1 MTGKGKAKLLGGAA
15 LIAIGFAVGIFFT
28 SQVDMEL
35 RWRGAPAAPE
45 AQTKEEI
52 QQAVT
57 KASQTF
63 VSIAKTV
70 SPSVVTVSAAKVFK
84 LSDAHRVPRAPED
97 GQQDPFN
104 FFHRFFEEGAPGQE
118 PEQRMQGL
126 GSGVIVSADGY
137 IITNNHVIENADEI
151 EVGMEDGRHVEAKLI
166 GTDPKTDIAVIKV
179 NAEDLPAAVLG
190 NSDGIEVGE
199 WVLAIGSPFSENL
212 SHTVTAGIVSGKGRS
227 NVGLTD
233 YEDFI
238 QTDAAINPGNS
249 GGALVDVE
257 GNVIGIN
264 TAIATRSGGSQG
276 VGFAIPINM
285 ARDIM
290 GDLIKDGKVTRGWL
304 GVQIQ
309 NLTDELAEAKGLKV
323 AEGVLVGDVLS
334 DGPAEKAGIKR
345 GDVITHFEGKE
356 TKNTAQLRNM
366 VARTRPDSR
375 VELTIMRDGREKN
388 VTLSLGELKDDVQP
402 AAAAKVV
409 ERSAEKL
416 GIEVRSVN
424 PELVEQYSLDRE
436 DGLVVTDVRRNS
448 QAERQGIREGD
459 VILEINNKTV
469 SSLREYERFLDGV
482 DENETVLF
490 LVERE
495 GTTHFAAL
503 KARPD
508 EGGDSESEE

>member
-1 MTGKGKAKLLGGAA
+1 MTGKRKAGLVGGAA

-28 SQVDMEL
+28 SQVDMQVQ
-35 RWRGAPAAPE
+35 WRGAPPASD
-45 AQTKEEI
+45 AQSREEI

-63 VSIAKTV
+63 VSIAKEV
-70 SPSVVTVSAAKVFK
+70 SPAVVTVSAAKVFK
-84 LSDAHRVPRAPED
+84 LSDARRPTPNGYED
-97 GQQDPFN
+97 GPADPFN
-104 FFHRFFEEGAPGQE
+104 FFHRFFEEGPPGSE
-118 PEQRMQGL
+118 IPEHRMQGL
-126 GSGVIVSADGY
+126 GSGVIVAEDGY
-137 IITNNHVIENADEI
+137 ILTNNHVIESADEI
-151 EVGMEDGRHVEAKLI
+151 EVGLEDGRHLEGKLI
-166 GTDPKTDIAVIKV
+166 GTDPKTDIAVIKIDASGLPI
-179 NAEDLPAAVLG
+179 AEMGDSDDL
-190 NSDGIEVGE
+190 EVGE

-249 GGALVDVE
+249 GGALVNVE
-257 GNVIGIN
+257 GRVIGIN

-285 ARDIM
+285 AREVM
-290 GDLIKDGKVTRGWL
+290 GALIRDGKVTRGWL

-323 AEGVLVGDVLS
+323 SEGVLVGDVLD
-334 DGPAEKAGIKR
+334 DGPAEKAGLKR
-345 GDVITHFEGKE
+345 GDVITHFEGRA
-356 TKNTAQLRNM
+356 TKNTSQLRNM
-366 VARTRPDSR
+366 VARTQPGSR
-375 VELTIMRDGREKN
+375 VELTVMRDGHERA
-388 VTLSLGELKDDVQP
+388 VTLELGELKDEEL
-402 AAAAKVV
+402 AAAPVV

-416 GIEVRSVN
+416 GIEVRPVT
-424 PELVEQYSLDRE
+424 PELREQYELDHDE
-436 DGLVVTDVRRNS
+436 GLVVTDVVRGS

-459 VILEINNKTV
+459 MILEINNKTI
-469 SSLREYERFLDGV
+469 STLRDYERILDDI
-482 DENETVLF
+482 DEDETVLF

-503 KARPD
+503 KIRP
-508 EGGDSESEE
+508 EERKENE